1 MPISIL
7 TEPPGSNYNNNEK
20 YGGHKAVT
28 RSLLEGFAKIG
39 FTDYNYN
46 PSSIEDMAEQVHVLS
61 GVHTLMWAIGQK
73 RLGRIKKLTAGPNV
87 VVFSSD
93 YDGLITSA
101 EIDMY
106 LQPSQWGVEVH
117 NDRNDKIIGRCRQ
130 WAAGVDLNN
139 FIMNQSKCHNKKV
152 LIYQKSQSSPI
163 LANKAE
169 FLLRNR
175 GYDTVIFRYGS
186 YKFEEYIRTLSEV
199 SFMVTIGGSESQGL
213 YMAEAWAMDVPTLC
227 LSSDTIIWDADD
239 GIYKYCSNGRINV
252 NAPYLCEMTGAEW
265 RNPHE
270 LMGLVEN
277 IDSILEK
284 TSPRRWVFDNMS
296 DEVCARKFLEMVGVD
311 Y

>member
-1 MPISIL
+1 MKISIL
-7 TEPPGSNYNNNEK
+7 TEPIGSNYNNNEK

-28 RSLLEGFAKIG
+28 RSLIEGFDKIG

-46 PSSIEDMAEQVHVLS
+46 PSNIEDLAEQVHVLF
-61 GVHTLMWAIGQK
+61 GADTLIWAIEQK
-73 RLGRIKKLTAGPNV
+73 KLGRIKKLTAGPNV

-93 YDGLITSA
+93 KDGLIASP
-101 EIDMY
+101 EVELY

-117 NDRNDKIIGRCRQ
+117 NERNNKIIGRCRQ

-139 FIMNQSKCHNKKV
+139 FIMNRYKCHNRKV
-152 LIYQKSQSSPI
+152 LIYQKLNLSPI
-163 LANKAE
+163 LANKVE
-169 FLLRNR
+169 FLLRNK

-186 YKFEEYIRTLSEV
+186 YKFEEYIKTLNEV
-199 SFMVTIGGSESQGL
+199 SFMVTIGGFESQGL

-252 NAPYLCEMTGAEW
+252 NAPYLCDLTGAEW
-265 RNPHE
+265 RNLHE
-270 LMGLVEN
+270 LMGLIEN

-284 TSPRRWVFDNMS
+284 TSPRQWVLDNMS
-296 DEVCARKFLEMVGVD
+296 DEVCARKFLEMVGVEK
-311 Y
+311 